1 MDGIFPGAG
10 LFFGILLVIG
20 ILAVV
25 VAVGGIPFLPVAFG
39 AAFLGWIVWGMMA
52 LVASWMRRG

>member
-1 MDGIFPGAG
+1 MDGIFPGVG

-25 VAVGGIPFLPVAFG
+25 FAVVGIPFLPAVIG
-39 AAFLGWIVWGMMA
+39 VAFLGWIVWGIVA
-52 LVASWMRRG
+52 LVASGMRKG

>member
-25 VAVGGIPFLPVAFG
+25 VAITGIPLLPVTLG
-39 AAFLGWIVWGMMA
+39 IAFLGWIVWGIVA
-52 LVASWMRRG
+52 LVASGMRKG